1 MLIVIGTDC
10 GQYCE
15 PNTWEEVTCNQLYTQ
30 YLYTL
35 SRNCKW
41 YWKKNTKEMNKL
53 NYNDD
58 LLKGDDQY
66 WWDKSWSEFVF
77 VTYAQILPA
86 NFSNAMA
93 ASLTEYGQI
102 HGLEWPWYF
111 SW

>member
-1 MLIVIGTDC
+1 MDSIVNPILEKRLPLINYIHNIYIPFLEIVSDIG
-10 GQYCE
+10 
-15 PNTWEEVTCNQLYTQ
+15 
-30 YLYTL
+30 
-35 SRNCKW
+35 
-41 YWKKNTKEMNKL
+41 KKNTKEMNKL

-58 LLKGDDQY
+58 LLKGNDQY

-77 VTYAQILPA
+77 LTYAQILPA

-93 ASLTEYGQI
+93 ASHAEYGQI